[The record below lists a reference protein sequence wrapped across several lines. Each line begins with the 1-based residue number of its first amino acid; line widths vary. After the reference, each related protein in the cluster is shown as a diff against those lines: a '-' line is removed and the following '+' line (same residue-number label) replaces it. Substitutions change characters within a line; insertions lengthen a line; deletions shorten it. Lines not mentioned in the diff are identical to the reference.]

1 MIIKVLAKS
10 NKNRIFKK
18 RIYKIFSIYLIL
30 LIFIPNFQSKSIR
43 NLNYAY
49 EIKIL
54 VEGGSIGAIFKQE
67 SKPDKIIVNGE
78 EKDIKSVYQF
88 TEPKN
93 YITLLWNTQPSCAQM
108 FKNINII
115 KSIDLSNFDSSQITD
130 ISEMFSNCNN
140 LRAINFKNFNTISVQ
155 SMEYLFYNCV
165 ALTSLDLPNFITT
178 SLNNMGDMFNNNI
191 NLLSL
196 DLSSFD
202 TSSVTLMRNIFL
214 NCQKL
219 VYLNLI
225 SFTIN
230 DDINLE
236 NFLIGNPKICFDKSK
251 IKKSNTIFDNL
262 KNECDNICF
271 QKGSKISIEEKK
283 CLENCDNEKY
293 VLEINN
299 ICYTKFPDGYVI
311 SDKNVE
317 NSEDNEN
324 SIIQEKF
331 EINEILESSENS
343 ENQESSEI
351 SKESTESIENDETQE
366 SSENQESESENQ
378 EGSENQESSGNQE
391 SNESQGSNENI
402 ETSETPENSESPQS
416 IETHESLDNIE
427 SSEIQESSEN
437 PENSES
443 HKSNESQESN
453 DSRESQEISEINESQ
468 KSSENIESQ
477 ENSES
482 IESQESSESDEIKLN
497 IENIKDSDNIETS
510 KLTNDNIIKDSEEIY
525 DEKLLNKDKIIENI
539 REQII
544 NGSLNSFLIG
554 LLNGTKEDI
563 ISEYKDLT
571 YQITTTENQKNNIY
585 NNIST
590 INLGKCE
597 EILKN
602 TYKIDLNL
610 SLIIFKVE
618 YNMDGLLIPVIGY
631 EVYHPL
637 NYSQLDLNY
646 CNESFIKLNIPVNID
661 ENKAFIYDPNSD
673 YYNDECYAYTTEN
686 GTDIILNDRKNE
698 YIENNLS
705 LCEDNCAYN
714 GYDSETKKALCE
726 CETKIKI
733 NLISEIINS
742 ENILAN
748 NFSTN
753 TDNNAN
759 LATMKCISL
768 LFSKNGL
775 LTNIGNYI
783 LLFSFVFFLISAL
796 IFYKC
801 GYQLIENNIDEIFDK
816 NSKTTINNEINIFN
830 YKKKKT
836 NKKLIKKKK
845 KEKISNPKKKKSKL
859 KINGIKKKNF
869 YKNKYKKKESSS
881 TSKTELK
888 SIKKNNGIN
897 NYYLGYLKDNKYKK
911 NKKKK
916 STNMKKYKELDLNYL
931 SYEKALKYDRRTF
944 FQYYLY
950 LVKIKVPILFEFY
963 PIDDYNL
970 RIIKVSLFFLF
981 FDIYFAVNTLF
992 FTNTSIHQ
1000 IYKDAGKYNINYFF
1014 PKIIYSFIICYII
1027 NSAIKYFS
1035 LCERNIINLL
1045 REKNRNNIEEKKSNT
1060 KRCLIIKYIL
1070 FYLLSILF
1078 LIVFWFYLSSFCAVY
1093 KNTQIYL
1100 IINTFISWVISIIFS
1115 FIIIFLPSTFRYVSL
1130 NINKPKY
1137 KIIYKAGYFM
1147 QII

>member
-1 MIIKVLAKS
+1 MIIKVFAKS

-165 ALTSLDLPNFITT
+165 ALTSLDLSNFITT

-402 ETSETPENSESPQS
+402 ETTETPENSESPQS

-427 SSEIQESSEN
+427 SSEIQE
-437 PENSES
+437 
-443 HKSNESQESN
+443 
-453 DSRESQEISEINESQ
+453 
-468 KSSENIESQ
+468 SSENIESQ

-631 EVYHPL
+631 EIYHPL

-661 ENKAFIYDPNSD
+661 EDKAFIYDPNSD

-830 YKKKKT
+830 YKKKRT

-845 KEKISNPKKKKSKL
+845 KEKISNPKKKKSKI
-859 KINGIKKKNF
+859 KNKGIKKKNF
-869 YKNKYKKKESSS
+869 CKSKYKKKESSS

-888 SIKKNNGIN
+888 SMKKNNGIN

-992 FTNTSIHQ
+992 FTNTTIHQ

-1045 REKNRNNIEEKKSNT
+1045 REKNRNDIEEKKSNT

-1100 IINTFISWVISIIFS
+1100 IINTFISCVISIIFS

-1137 KIIYKAGYFM
+1137 EKIYKAGYFM